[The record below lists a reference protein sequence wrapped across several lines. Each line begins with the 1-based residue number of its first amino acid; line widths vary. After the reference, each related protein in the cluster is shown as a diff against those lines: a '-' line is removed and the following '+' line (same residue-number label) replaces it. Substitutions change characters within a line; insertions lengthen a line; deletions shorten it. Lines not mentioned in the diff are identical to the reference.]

1 MRNFACDRPRSV
13 SQVHCTSF
21 AVNGCPSC
29 HRTPSRSRNV
39 SSVPSSLH
47 DHSVARSGRIDCIV
61 FCGTCWSN
69 RTRLLKTAIIG
80 AMVEIV
86 TSSSVDMLA
95 GLSRWATWSTPP
107 GFWASALPAP
117 VMVIS
122 SALAA
127 TAAQSL
133 SVTSLASF
141 CSPLMTELDP
151 ENETVGE
158 GGALPLEGADGAGAG
173 HEADT
178 QESQCRVQGQGGAGS
193 NQGRPDGGR
202 AGERIWG
209 SSEPDLQVEE
219 AAAGRRG
226 ERVRG
231 WRLGVGGSGQRGTG

>member
-1 MRNFACDRPRSV
+1 MRR
-13 SQVHCTSF
+13 
-21 AVNGCPSC
+21 
-29 HRTPSRSRNV
+29 V
-39 SSVPSSLH
+39 SSPPTVGSTTISN
-47 DHSVARSGRIDCIV
+47 SVVITSMPTTIAR
-61 FCGTCWSN
+61 
-69 RTRLLKTAIIG
+69 L
-80 AMVEIV
+80 AM
-86 TSSSVDMLA
+86 
-95 GLSRWATWSTPP
+95 PP
-107 GFWASALPAP
+107 
-117 VMVIS
+117 
-122 SALAA
+122 
-127 TAAQSL
+127 
-133 SVTSLASF
+133 
-141 CSPLMTELDP
+141 ELDP

-231 WRLGVGGSGQRGTG
+231 WRLGVGGSGQRGPG